1 MIQDSVSPPLI
12 LTPIRKSGDP
22 RQTETFIEKNYRK
35 TAESIPP
42 VDSEKDL
49 HTTTDSKPTLYKDV
63 DEKDLQLTAEKCL
76 ANYGTKFEKDII
88 VGSKGLYVYTAS
100 GHKCLDWT
108 SGQMSCLIGHGH
120 PEIVS
125 TIHDHA
131 ARLDHLFSGMLSPPV
146 INLAK
151 RLTSLLPLGLDKAFF
166 LSTGGES
173 NEAAIK
179 MAKIYTGKFEIVGL
193 GASWHGVTAQAL
205 GTQYHFGRKG
215 QGPLM
220 PGMHMLP
227 PPNAY
232 RSIFRNPDGTY
243 DWETELN
250 YGWDL
255 IDRASC
261 GSLAACIVECI
272 QSSAGMH
279 VLPPGYLRALK
290 KHCEKRNMLLIVDEA
305 QTGIGRCG
313 DLFAITHED
322 VIPDILTLSKTL
334 GNGLPLSAVVMNTEI
349 EGVCAEREFCFY
361 TTHVNDPLPAA
372 VGLRILEIVL
382 RDNLVDNARTMG
394 QILHTGLLRLKSRY
408 ACIGDIRGRG
418 LMAGIEIVTDRRR
431 NGREAKVSDLALARR
446 LAEEMYRGGLWANL
460 SSHESFGGVF
470 RIAPPIVITEKEVE
484 QGLQIMERAFAG
496 VEGSGALY

>member
-1 MIQDSVSPPLI
+1 MAPMIDDGVQSPSSSPVLA
-12 LTPIRKSGDP
+12 KSGD
-22 RQTETFIEKNYRK
+22 QTNIYTDVKEDELQETAK
-35 TAESIPP
+35 A
-42 VDSEKDL
+42 
-49 HTTTDSKPTLYKDV
+49 
-63 DEKDLQLTAEKCL
+63 CL

-88 VGSKGLYVYTAS
+88 TGSKGLYVYTAN
-100 GHKCLDWT
+100 GHRVMDWT
-108 SGQMSCLIGHGH
+108 SGQMSCLVGHGH

-131 ARLDHLFSGMLSPPV
+131 ANLDHLFSGMLSPPV
-146 INLAK
+146 INLAQ
-151 RLTSLLPLGLDKAFF
+151 RLTSVLPRGLGKAFF

-179 MAKIYTGKFEIVGL
+179 MAKVYTGKFEIVGL

-232 RSIFRNPDGTY
+232 RSIFRNPDGSY

-279 VLPPGYLRALK
+279 VLPQGYLKALK
-290 KHCEKRNMLLIVDEA
+290 SHCEKRGMLLIVDEA
-305 QTGIGRCG
+305 QTGVGRCG
-313 DLFAITHED
+313 DLFAIDHEG
-322 VIPDILTLSKTL
+322 VVPDILTLSKTL
-334 GNGLPLSAVVMNTEI
+334 GNGLPLSAVVMSSEI
-349 EGVCAEREFCFY
+349 ERVCAERDYCFY

-372 VGLRILEIVL
+372 VGDKVLEIVL
-382 RDNLVDNARTMG
+382 RDNLVANSRAMG
-394 QILHTGLLRLKSRY
+394 LHLHAGLQRLKSRY
-408 ACIGDIRGRG
+408 GCIGDVRGRG
-418 LMAGIEIVTDRRR
+418 LMAGVEIVGDRVTKSPAI
-431 NGREAKVSDLALARR
+431 ELARNISR
-446 LAEEMYRGGLWANL
+446 KMYELGLWANL
-460 SSHESFGGVF
+460 SSHSSFGGVF
-470 RIAPPIVITEKEVE
+470 RIAPPIVITRE
-484 QGLQIMERAFAG
+484 QLDLGLEIMEKALQTT
-496 VEGSGALY
+496 EGTMPLY

>member
-1 MIQDSVSPPLI
+1 MAPMIEDS
-12 LTPIRKSGDP
+12 IRDTNPTTKS
-22 RQTETFIEKNYRK
+22 
-35 TAESIPP
+35 
-42 VDSEKDL
+42 VDI
-49 HTTTDSKPTLYKDV
+49 DSKPTLYNDL
-63 DEKDLQLTAEKCL
+63 DEKDLNDAASLCL

-125 TIHDHA
+125 TIRDHA
-131 ARLDHLFSGMLSPPV
+131 ANLDHLFSGMLSPPV

-151 RLTSLLPLGLDKAFF
+151 RLTSLLPPGLDKAFF

-179 MAKIYTGKFEIVGL
+179 MAKVYTGKFEIVGL

-227 PPNAY
+227 PPNTY

-279 VLPPGYLRALK
+279 VLPPGYLKALK
-290 KHCEKRNMLLIVDEA
+290 KHCEKRGMLLIVDEA
-305 QTGIGRCG
+305 QTGVGRCG
-313 DLFAITHED
+313 DLFAINHED

-334 GNGLPLSAVVMNTEI
+334 GNGLPLSAVVMSSEI
-349 EGVCAEREFCFY
+349 ERVCTEREFCFY

-372 VGLRILEIVL
+372 VGDKVLEIVV
-382 RDNLVDNARTMG
+382 RDNLVEHAREVG
-394 QILHTGLLRLKSRY
+394 KDLHAGLKRLKSRY
-408 ACIGDIRGRG
+408 GCIGDVRGRG
-418 LMAGIEIVTDRRR
+418 LMAGVEIVGDREKKTLSIELASSIA
-431 NGREAKVSDLALARR
+431 GKMYDL
-446 LAEEMYRGGLWANL
+446 GLWANL
-460 SSHESFGGVF
+460 SNHPSFGGVF
-470 RIAPPIVITEKEVE
+470 RIAPPIVITKE
-484 QGLQIMERAFAG
+484 QLDRGLEIMEQAFQST
-496 VEGSGALY
+496 EGSMPLY